1 MKRTILFVL
10 VLAMGNIVADE
21 LYHQI
26 IPIIVLSKE
35 DFVSIKQDD
44 YLAIKPDGKVL
55 VGAKLCTK

>member
-26 IPIIVLSKE
+26 IPIIVLSKGN
-35 DFVSIKQDD
+35 FVSIKQDN
-44 YLAIKPDGKVL
+44 YLAIKPDGKAL